1 MITTTIVLFLY
12 VINAIGLR
20 KMFEKAGIFGLWSFV
35 PLLNIWLLFKI
46 VYGTRIASLA
56 LLIPII
62 NFFVILHL
70 NYSQVRVYGQEDLLF
85 KIISVFFPH
94 LTRVYIG
101 WSELEYIGPF
111 RSLG

>member
-12 VINAIGLR
+12 VINAI
-20 KMFEKAGIFGLWSFV
+20 GLWSFV

-46 VYGTRIASLA
+46 VYGTGIASLA

-62 NFFVILHL
+62 NFFVLLHL

-101 WSELEYIGPF
+101 WSELEYIGPL